1 MMKEFKPVA
10 IIIGTTMTLT
20 FVIGIC
26 CIIGS
31 DIPSIIGTTVLI
43 IMTETTEWLNRKLFT
58 IIGYEVVYDEVVKIY
73 KGRWYG
79 PVLVRAGELW
89 TVLIVMG
96 IHRPWQL
103 YFGWSC
109 VIWPIVMGCVLV
121 ISFFRL
127 RKDGLI

>member
-1 MMKEFKPVA
+1 MNEFKPAVV
-10 IIIGTTMTLT
+10 IIGMMMTLT

-31 DIPSIIGTTVLI
+31 DIPSIIGTILLI
-43 IMTETTEWLNRKLFT
+43 IMTETSEWLSRKLFT
-58 IIGYEVVYDEVVKIY
+58 IIGYEVVYDEVKRIY
-73 KGRWYG
+73 EGRWYG
-79 PVLVRAGELW
+79 PVLVRAGELV

-109 VIWPIVMGCVLV
+109 VTWPIVMAVVLV

-127 RKDGLI
+127 RKSELI